1 PVKYVQAPSYKEI
14 FEVLSETKKRI
25 PAHLF
30 RMIKDELYELVLTD
44 DPKGKLYVRDSEK
57 IEEGVSTTEFVV
69 GYGAISMVKKS
80 ESMATKGLV
89 GLERVDLIREVV
101 FENGYYDWGCVVN
114 DVLPNICKG
123 NAR

>member
-1 PVKYVQAPSYKEI
+1 M
-14 FEVLSETKKRI
+14 LSETKKRI

-69 GYGAISMVKKS
+69 GYGAISMVKNRNRWQLK
-80 ESMATKGLV
+80 
-89 GLERVDLIREVV
+89 
-101 FENGYYDWGCVVN
+101 DWLDWSV
-114 DVLPNICKG
+114 
-123 NAR
+123 

>member
-1 PVKYVQAPSYKEI
+1 
-14 FEVLSETKKRI
+14 
-25 PAHLF
+25 
-30 RMIKDELYELVLTD
+30 M
-44 DPKGKLYVRDSEK
+44 RDSEK

-80 ESMATKGLV
+80 ESMAAKGLV

-101 FENGYYDWGCVVN
+101 FENGHYDWECVVN

-123 NAR
+123 NARIPVFHFFNHANLINPDGSIIN

>member
-1 PVKYVQAPSYKEI
+1 
-14 FEVLSETKKRI
+14 
-25 PAHLF
+25 
-30 RMIKDELYELVLTD
+30 MIKDELYELVLTD

-80 ESMATKGLV
+80 ESMAAKGLV

-101 FENGYYDWGCVVN
+101 FENGHYDWGCVVN

-123 NAR
+123 NARIPIFTS